1 MTSGCNQNTG
11 ASDINDTEALD
22 CSLDVM
28 VVDKM
33 LDLFGIPVEKTLM
46 TEKACVRGIMEIMIM
61 SMSAAGT
68 LAVTKIYSRLLA

>member
-1 MTSGCNQNTG
+1 MPAIGIQVPVTLMTQKGWIAC
-11 ASDINDTEALD
+11 L
-22 CSLDVM
+22 LDVM

-33 LDLFGIPVEKTLM
+33 RDLFGIPVEKTLM
-46 TEKACVRGIMEIMIM
+46 TQKACVRGIMEIMIM